1 MGQGDPSEDF
11 ANDAQKRDAVV
22 VVAITVVTLVL
33 VYSDYVGI
41 SHVLGDVSLLPAQ
54 VEELM
59 KQLQDGLLPMLL
71 NFQWDT
77 ILTQCLAAAETVD
90 GYAELLQC
98 PRVVKLYGTHSLLL
112 LLSSSMVHTVYC
124 YCLSGAHNCED
135 HLY

>member
-1 MGQGDPSEDF
+1 MTQAKT
-11 ANDAQKRDAVV
+11 ANDAQKRDGMVV
-22 VVAITVVTLVL
+22 VTITAVTIVL

-59 KQLQDGLLPMLL
+59 KRLQDGLLPMLP
-71 NFQWDT
+71 NFHRDT
-77 ILTQCLAAAETVD
+77 ILPRCLAAGETAD

-98 PRVVKLYGTHSLLL
+98 RRVVKLYGTHSLLL
-112 LLSSSMVHTVYC
+112 LLSSSTVHTVYC
-124 YCLSGAHNCED
+124 YRLSGAHNCED